1 MTAAPLEITG
11 DCSQCAALCCL
22 ALAFDAGEDFAVDKA
37 AGVPCPNLSGHSC
50 SVHQGLSDRGFG
62 GCVRYSCH
70 GAGQRVS
77 RDLYGGRSWQD
88 DPTLTTP
95 MIEAFRCMRMVQ
107 DDLILLQAALALDLS
122 DADRATCQQ
131 MIENLGPEAMDMDTT
146 LAYPEAPLRR
156 DVAGFIATL
165 KRYVTP

>member
-1 MTAAPLEITG
+1 MTPVPVEITE

-22 ALAFDAGEDFAVDKA
+22 ALAFDAGEDFAIDKA
-37 AGVPCPNLSGHSC
+37 AGTPCPNLSGHTC
-50 SVHQGLSDRGFG
+50 SVHEGLADRGFG

-77 RDLYGGRSWQD
+77 RDLFGGRSWRD
-88 DPTLTTP
+88 DPTLTSQ

-107 DDLILLQAALALDLS
+107 DDLILLQAALALNLM
-122 DADRATCQQ
+122 AEDREICQK
-131 MIENLGPEAMDMDTT
+131 MITGLGPEAMDLETT

-156 DVAGFIATL
+156 DVAGFVATL
-165 KRYVTP
+165 KRYITP